1 MPFKDVEADRNVG
14 GVPSTVELL
23 VTEMLLRD
31 IASLP
36 SASCTAALSSELEGS
51 L

>member
-1 MPFKDVEADRNVG
+1 MPSVDVDADRNVG
-14 GVPSTVELL
+14 GVPSRVELL
-23 VTEMLLRD
+23 VTEVLLRER
-31 IASLP
+31 ASLP